1 MVSKSNE
8 IRNHN
13 LLVLTLLWIL
23 YAINIILNLT
33 LAGISPSDRPVEFIL
48 LLSMSFLAFNQ
59 KRAKYTMYII
69 VTFIFAYLFVLINIH
84 TYLITYTFVW
94 IALIICSIYKNYKI
108 ILLGSFYSII
118 FTIYSFSEFRFR
130 IFSYLSSAYVNYFI
144 IYGIFITIFL
154 LIYTRYTEILINRAE
169 SSSEKLNNIL
179 DSVDIFTWTWDKGSN
194 YVSFSKE
201 TEKRFKLPNKSSF
214 LDIDIFQNCIY
225 HEDLAIAKD
234 AIDSLKTGESKTIE
248 YRVIDKKDQIRWI
261 QNRIIPIKDEND
273 DLIRVDGVMIDIT
286 DRKSAEE
293 RINYLAYHDGLTGLP
308 NRHLFNRHL
317 SGAILK
323 SKMDNKNLAILFID
337 MDDFK
342 KINDNYGHDVG
353 DAVIRNFSRRLKEAL
368 GEETMICRMGGDEF
382 IILLE
387 DVSKEKVDLEIE
399 NIKESLK
406 NPIIINNNNI
416 FINASIGISFFPDD
430 GKTIMELIKA
440 ADSHMYF
447 YKRQKPGNCDL
458 INKVQ

>member
-1 MVSKSNE
+1 MSKSNE

-13 LLVLTLLWIL
+13 LLVLTLVWIL

-33 LAGISPSDRPVEFIL
+33 SAGIPLSNGPVEFIL
-48 LLSMSFLAFNQ
+48 LFSISFLAFNQ
-59 KRAKYTMYII
+59 KWAKYIMYII
-69 VTFIFAYLFVLINIH
+69 VTFIFAYLFVLINTH

-94 IALIICSIYKNYKI
+94 IVLIICSIYKNYKI

-118 FTIYSFSEFRFR
+118 FTIYSFSKFRFR
-130 IFSYLSSAYVNYFI
+130 IFSYLPSVYVKYFI

-169 SSSEKLNNIL
+169 SSSEKLKNIL
-179 DSVDIFTWTWDKGSN
+179 DSVDIFTWTWDKNSN
-194 YVSFSKE
+194 SISFSNE
-201 TEKRFKLPNKSSF
+201 TEKNFNLSDKSSF
-214 LDIDIFQNCIY
+214 LDIDIFQNSIY
-225 HEDLAIAKD
+225 PEDIIITKD
-234 AIDSLKTGESKTIE
+234 AVKSLKTGESKTVE
-248 YRVIDKKDQIRWI
+248 YRVIDKKGQVRWI

-273 DLIRVDGVMIDIT
+273 DLIRVDGVVIDIT

-293 RINYLAYHDGLTGLP
+293 KINYLAYHDGLTGLP

-317 SGAILK
+317 SGAIFR
-323 SKMDNKNLAILFID
+323 SKIDNKNLAILFID

-353 DAVIRNFSRRLKEAL
+353 DVVIRNFSRRLKEAV

-382 IILLE
+382 IVLLE
-387 DVSKEKVDLEIE
+387 DMPKEKVNLEIK
-399 NIKESLK
+399 NIKEALK

-430 GKTIMELIKA
+430 GKTIKELIKA
-440 ADSHMYF
+440 ADNHMYF